1 MIRQLF
7 HGEEV
12 KRMAKETRKPGERD
26 GDSGQYVRV
35 GPRGGQRGPEET
47 THVEGKPF
55 PPTPKPGEQ
64 WKPVDPTRHKK

>member
-1 MIRQLF
+1 M
-7 HGEEV
+7 GEE
-12 KRMAKETRKPGERD
+12 TYKPGET
-26 GDSGQYVRV
+26 GGESGQYVRI

-55 PPTPKPGEQ
+55 PPTPERGEG